1 MSVSKFL
8 ALCLLSLGLVTNV
21 YAAGKS
27 REFSLDA
34 NYINVQGQ
42 PSASLL
48 NVSIGQ
54 FINPQIVVVTALS
67 TQQNFGYTG
76 TSVGLGGKYYFF
88 DGFRGDLV
96 PFAGLALA
104 LRQSAIPGD
113 SNHASTQ
120 YDVNLGL
127 AFFMVDN
134 TTLDAKVRF
143 LNFND
148 GSASI
153 SIFSAGFSQ
162 RF

>member
-1 MSVSKFL
+1 MSVTKL
-8 ALCLLSLGLVTNV
+8 IALLIVSVGITTNV

-34 NYINVQGQ
+34 NYINIQGQ

-54 FINPQIVVVTALS
+54 FVNPQIVIVTSLS
-67 TQQNFGYTG
+67 SQQNFGYTG
-76 TSVGLGGKYYFF
+76 TAVGLGGKYYFF

-96 PFAGLALA
+96 PFAGLGLA
-104 LRQSAIPGD
+104 LRQSATPTD
-113 SNHASTQ
+113 SNHGSTQ

-134 TTLDAKVRF
+134 TTLDAKIRF

-148 GSASI
+148 GSPSI

>member
-1 MSVSKFL
+1 MSVNKFVAIL
-8 ALCLLSLGLVTNV
+8 IVSLGMMTNAF
-21 YAAGKS
+21 AASKS
-27 REFSLDA
+27 REFSMDA

-42 PSASLL
+42 NTASLL

-54 FINPQIVVVTALS
+54 FINPQIVIVTSLTS
-67 TQQNFGYTG
+67 QQNFGYTG
-76 TSVGLGGKYYFF
+76 TAVGLGGKYYFF

-96 PFAGLALA
+96 PFAGAGLA
-104 LRQSAIPGD
+104 LRQSATPTD

-120 YDVNLGL
+120 YDLNVGL

-134 TTLDAKVRF
+134 TTLDAKVRL

-148 GSASI
+148 SSPSI
-153 SIFSAGFSQ
+153 TVFSVGFSQ

>member
-1 MSVSKFL
+1 MSVNKFL
-8 ALCLLSLGLVTNV
+8 ALLILSLGMMTNV

-34 NYINVQGQ
+34 NYISVSGQ
-42 PSASLL
+42 SASLL
-48 NVSIGQ
+48 NVAIGQ
-54 FINPQIVVVTALS
+54 FLNPQTVVVTSLS

-76 TSVGLGGKYYFF
+76 TAIGIGGKYYFF

-96 PFAGLALA
+96 PFAGFGLA

-120 YDVNLGL
+120 YDLNVGL
-127 AFFMVDN
+127 AYFMVDN
-134 TTLDAKVRF
+134 TTLDAKVRI

-148 GSASI
+148 GSANVT
-153 SIFSAGFSQ
+153 IFSAGFSQ

>member
-1 MSVSKFL
+1 MSITKLIV
-8 ALCLLSLGLVTNV
+8 LLIVSLGLTTSAF
-21 YAAGKS
+21 AAGKS
-27 REFSLDA
+27 REFSIDA
-34 NYINVQGQ
+34 NYISVQGQ
-42 PSASLL
+42 ASASFL

-54 FINPQIVVVTALS
+54 FVNPQIVVVTALT

-104 LRQSAIPGD
+104 LRQSAVAGD

-127 AFFMVDN
+127 AYFMVDN

-148 GSASI
+148 SSP
-153 SIFSAGFSQ
+153 SVSVLSVGFSQ

>member
-1 MSVSKFL
+1 MSVSKFVT
-8 ALCLLSLGLVTNV
+8 LCVLSLGLVANA

-27 REFSLDA
+27 REFSIDA

-54 FINPQIVVVTALS
+54 FVNPQVVIVTALS

-76 TSVGLGGKYYFF
+76 TAIGLGAKYYFF

-104 LRQSAIPGD
+104 LRQSAVPGD
-113 SNHASTQ
+113 SNRASTQ

-127 AFFMVDN
+127 AYFIVDN

-148 GSASI
+148 GSSSI